1 MIHLS
6 SEEDTKR
13 FAQVLARHLPRTGV
27 TIGLSGDLGAGKTT
41 LVRYFAEALNITT
54 PVSSPTYV
62 LQHEYSNESSK
73 VEHWDLYRLRGGSE
87 ELYEPVGE
95 GEYRFIEWI
104 ERLGDEEIP
113 LDLILR
119 LAVDHE
125 TSMRRVT
132 LSGPLA
138 GVILQGWE

>member
-13 FAQVLARHLPRTGV
+13 FAELLAEYLPRAGV
-27 TIGLSGDLGAGKTT
+27 VVGLSGDLGAGKTT
-41 LVRYFAEALNITT
+41 LVRYFSQALSIPT

-119 LAVDHE
+119 LEVDHE
-125 TSMRRVT
+125 SGMRRV
-132 LSGPLA
+132 SVAGPLA
-138 GVILQGWE
+138 EVILQAWE